1 MVGNYR
7 FCRQKHVKKIVI
19 GLLTMA
25 VCFVMLPFVAG
36 HGSEVAFAG
45 GSGSIVME
53 VSSKR
58 ILGGSGYDLELPM
71 ASTTKAMTALIIIER
86 CNLKDIVT
94 VPKEAQGIE
103 GSSIY
108 LRTGEKLAVEE
119 LLYGLMLRSGNDAA
133 VALAIHCAGSVD
145 RFAALMNEKA
155 EALGLKH
162 THFVNPHGLHH
173 PDHYT
178 SAYDLAVIAS
188 EAMQNPDFAKIV
200 GTKAIRITGSEAA
213 GERYLVNKNKILTQY
228 PGGNGVKTGYTTD
241 AGRCLIA
248 ASVRDGMQV
257 VAVVLNK
264 YDMWEACS
272 RLMDSAHENYQ
283 MQEVLSENEI
293 LAEASC
299 DEKLKPAS
307 VALMAKSGFRYPLK
321 KDGSESVSIV
331 TKGVCGIVKPMP
343 RGSDNGIAEIYFD
356 NRLIFSTKLITM
368 DMVEKKGF
376 WERMFPSASDETQ

>member
-1 MVGNYR
+1 MVNLFFAILWLWERLWNLSGNLQVR
-7 FCRQKHVKKIVI
+7 P
-19 GLLTMA
+19 L
-25 VCFVMLPFVAG
+25 
-36 HGSEVAFAG
+36 
-45 GSGSIVME
+45 
-53 VSSKR
+53 
-58 ILGGSGYDLELPM
+58 
-71 ASTTKAMTALIIIER
+71 
-86 CNLKDIVT
+86 
-94 VPKEAQGIE
+94 E
-103 GSSIY
+103 GSVQFGQNTVIFFAAR
-108 LRTGEKLAVEE
+108 LIGRGLVIVPVG
-119 LLYGLMLRSGNDAA
+119 YGADAGRHQGALPQADAA
-133 VALAIHCAGSVD
+133 VALAIHCAESVD

-200 GTKAIRITGSEAA
+200 GTKAIRITGSEEA

-228 PGGNGVKTGYTTD
+228 PGGNGVKTGFTTD

-343 RGSDNGIAEIYFD
+343 RGADNGIAEIYFD